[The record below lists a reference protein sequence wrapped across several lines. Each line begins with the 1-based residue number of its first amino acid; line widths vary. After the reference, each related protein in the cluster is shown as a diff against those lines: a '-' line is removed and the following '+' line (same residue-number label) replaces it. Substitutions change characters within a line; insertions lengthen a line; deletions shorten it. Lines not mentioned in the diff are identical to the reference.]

1 MLLDTISKYI
11 SGVYKGFWFK
21 FMGPEHILPSL
32 GITRKEYQEVK
43 SVRILRIGSWEQML
57 YGFLEFRKAS
67 GFFLTKY
74 NRENLSPENTGICVM
89 ESFL

>member
-1 MLLDTISKYI
+1 
-11 SGVYKGFWFK
+11 
-21 FMGPEHILPSL
+21 MGPEHILSSL

-43 SVRILRIGSWEQML
+43 SVRILRMGSWEQML

-74 NRENLSPENTGICVM
+74 TRENLSPENIGKYAL